1 LIYDDS
7 IDKITDNKL
16 NYNNNKKE
24 EEEIIIQNNNNNN
37 NNNNYNYTKL

>member
-37 NNNNYNYTKL
+37 NNNNYTKL